1 MKILILSNYP
11 WEKTNSFGNTYSSIF
26 GKVSNTEIAHIYMFD
41 GQPDS
46 EANITAYYQ
55 IPEREVMSTFFR
67 RRRGQGA
74 GRIIEPKQNQIEEK
88 SVPKEESASLY
99 KKILSFGKR
108 SHSSLLFMAREFV
121 WKHGHVNYDGLIDFV
136 KSFQPDLFFLPYS
149 NTYYTNRI
157 ALYIKEHYDVP
168 LVVEMAMDHYSL
180 NRVSWNPLFWI
191 DRFGKRRIIRK
202 LADKSEMFYAISKK
216 LKEEIEHDLGVPC
229 KVLYKTPDKT
239 RMMSPYTQAKINKV
253 RFLFTGNIYA
263 NRWRSLALLAS
274 ELKRQQFGHLDI
286 YTASPI
292 TRAID
297 KALNVD
303 GFSSIHPPV
312 SQEEVI
318 KLQNEADVL
327 VHVEAFDRYNKSLV
341 RCAISTKIMD
351 YLSAGRCI
359 LAIGPSDISS
369 VEYLSDN
376 GLALIANSKQGL
388 NDQVSRIRGNLDV
401 LTEYA
406 GRCQDFVHCHL
417 DEDAL
422 RESFY
427 DGLQLIVEHYRET
440 NVANNN

>member
-1 MKILILSNYP
+1 MKILVLSNYP
-11 WEKTNSFGNTYSSIF
+11 WEKTNSFGNTYSSLF
-26 GKVSNTEIAHIYMFD
+26 GKVSNTEIDHIYMFD
-41 GQPDS
+41 GQPDT
-46 EANITAYYQ
+46 ETNITAYYQ
-55 IPEREVMSTFFR
+55 IPEREVMSSFFR
-67 RRRGQGA
+67 RRRGKGA
-74 GRIIEPKQNQIEEK
+74 GRIIEPKKNHIEEK
-88 SVPKEESASLY
+88 SAPKEKSVSLY
-99 KKILSFGKR
+99 YKILRFGKR
-108 SHSSLLFMAREFV
+108 NHSSLLFMAREFV
-121 WKHGHVNYDGLIDFV
+121 WKHGRVNYDGLIDFV

-149 NTYYTNRI
+149 NTFYTNRI

-180 NRVSWNPLFWI
+180 NRVSYNPLFWI
-191 DRFGKRRIIRK
+191 DRFSKRRIIRK

-216 LKEEIEHDLGVPC
+216 LKEEIENDLGVPC

-239 RMMSPYTQAKINKV
+239 RMVSLYTQAKVNEV

-274 ELKRQQFGHLDI
+274 ELKREQFGHLDI

-292 TRAID
+292 TKAID

-303 GFSSIHPPV
+303 GFSSIHSPV
-312 SQEEVI
+312 SQEKVI
-318 KLQNEADVL
+318 KLQNAADVL

-376 GLALIANSKQGL
+376 GLAIIANSKQDL
-388 NDQVSRIRGNLDV
+388 SKQVTRIRENISV
-401 LTEYA
+401 ITEYA
-406 GRCQDFVHCHL
+406 GRCRDFVRYHL
-417 DEDAL
+417 DEDAI

-427 DGLQLIVEHYRET
+427 NDLQSIINQFLCLKPK
-440 NVANNN
+440 

>member
-41 GQPDS
+41 GQPDT

-55 IPEREVMSTFFR
+55 IPEREVMSSFFR
-67 RRRGQGA
+67 RRRGKGA
-74 GRIIEPKQNQIEEK
+74 GRIIEPKQKQIEEK
-88 SVPKEESASLY
+88 SVPKEESVSLY
-99 KKILSFGKR
+99 NKLLRFGKR
-108 SHSSLLFMAREFV
+108 SHSSLLFIAREFV
-121 WKHGHVNYDGLIDFV
+121 WKHGWVNYDGLIDFV

-157 ALYIKEHYDVP
+157 ALYIKNHYEVP

-202 LADKSEMFYAISKK
+202 LAEKSEMFYAISKK
-216 LKEEIEHDLGVPC
+216 LKEELERDLGVPC
-229 KVLYKTPDKT
+229 KVLYKTPDRT
-239 RMMSPYTQAKINKV
+239 RMMTPYTQAKEDAV

-263 NRWRSLALLAS
+263 NRWRSLALLAA
-274 ELKRQQFGHLDI
+274 ELKRQQFGHLDV

-292 TRAID
+292 TKAIE
-297 KALNVD
+297 KALNID
-303 GFSSIHPPV
+303 GFSSLHSPV

-318 KLQNEADVL
+318 KLQNKADIL
-327 VHVEAFDRYNKSLV
+327 VHVEAFDKYNKSLV

-359 LAIGPSDISS
+359 LAIGPSDVSS
-369 VEYLSDN
+369 IEYLSDN
-376 GLALIANSKQGL
+376 KIALIANSKQSL
-388 NDQVSRIRGNLDV
+388 SVQVSLIKEEVNLIS
-401 LTEYA
+401 EYA
-406 GRCQDFVHCHL
+406 ERCHDFVTNQL
-417 DEDAL
+417 DEEKI
-422 RESFY
+422 RKVFY
-427 DGLQLIVEHYRET
+427 DDLQSIIEGGRIKKH
-440 NVANNN
+440 